1 MNSINSVNTK
11 KMRRYL
17 ITGSIIS
24 ICAALA
30 GLYFFNQYWIRHY
43 DELITRQASVYR
55 LDPNLV
61 WSVIYE
67 ETYFRAWKIGAAD
80 EVGLMQ
86 VTPTVAREWAKETG
100 FQEFERQTA
109 GNVNEFLS
117 DPERNI
123 QIGCWYLE
131 KKREKYRD
139 FPAENAMTLAAY
151 NAGASRVEEWT
162 RDTDVAKLSEQE
174 FIERI
179 NIASTKSYVSS
190 ILNRYYRK
198 IKTDFIR

>member
-1 MNSINSVNTK
+1 
-11 KMRRYL
+11 MRRYL
-17 ITGSIIS
+17 ISGLIIFIVAS
-24 ICAALA
+24 LA
-30 GLYFFNQYWIRHY
+30 GLYFFNQYWIHHY
-43 DELITRQASVYR
+43 DELINRQASVYR

-67 ETYFRAWKIGAAD
+67 ETYFRSWKIGAAD

-100 FQEFERQTA
+100 FQEFERQTSE
-109 GNVNEFLS
+109 NVNEFLR

-131 KKREKYRD
+131 KKRERYRD
-139 FPAENAMTLAAY
+139 FPAERAMTLAAY

-162 RDTDVAKLSEQE
+162 KNADSSKLSEEE
-174 FIERI
+174 FIGRVSI
-179 NIASTKSYVSS
+179 PSTKSYVSS
-190 ILNRYYRK
+190 ILNRYYNK
-198 IKTDFIR
+198 LKTDFIR

>member
-1 MNSINSVNTK
+1 
-11 KMRRYL
+11 MRRYL
-17 ITGSIIS
+17 IAGLIIF

-30 GLYFFNQYWIRHY
+30 GLYFFNQYWVRRY

-67 ETYFRAWKIGAAD
+67 ETYFRAWKIGADA

-100 FQEFERQTA
+100 FREFERQTA
-109 GNVNEFLS
+109 DNVNEFLR

-131 KKREKYRD
+131 KKRERYRD
-139 FPAENAMTLAAY
+139 FPAEKAMTLAAY

-162 RDTDVAKLSEQE
+162 RETDASKLSEQE
-174 FIERI
+174 FVERI
-179 NIASTKSYVSS
+179 NISTTKSYVSS
-190 ILNRYYRK
+190 ILNRYYEK
-198 IKTDFIR
+198 IKTDYIH

>member
-1 MNSINSVNTK
+1 
-11 KMRRYL
+11 MRRYL
-17 ITGSIIS
+17 ISGLIIL
-24 ICAALA
+24 ICAAPV
-30 GLYFFNQYWIRHY
+30 GLYFFNQYWIHHY
-43 DELITRQASVYR
+43 DDLITRQASVYR

-67 ETYFRAWKIGAAD
+67 ETYFRAWKIGAAE

-86 VTPTVAREWAKETG
+86 VTPAVAREWAKETG
-100 FQEFERQTA
+100 FREFERQTA
-109 GNVNEFLS
+109 KNVNEFLR

-123 QIGCWYLE
+123 QIGSWYLE

-139 FPAENAMTLAAY
+139 FPAEKAMMLAAY

-162 RDTDVAKLSEQE
+162 KDTDASKLTEQE

-179 NIASTKSYVSS
+179 NIASTKAYVSS
-190 ILNRYYRK
+190 ILDRYYKK
-198 IKTDFIR
+198 IKTDYIR

>member
-1 MNSINSVNTK
+1 
-11 KMRRYL
+11 MRRYL
-17 ITGSIIS
+17 ISGLIIL

-30 GLYFFNQYWIRHY
+30 GLYFFNRYWIHHY

-67 ETYFRAWKIGAAD
+67 ETYFKAWEIGAAE

-100 FQEFERQTA
+100 FREFERQTA
-109 GNVNEFLS
+109 ENVNEFLR

-139 FPAENAMTLAAY
+139 FPAEKAMTLAAY

-162 RDTDVAKLSEQE
+162 RNADAAKLTEQE

-179 NIASTKSYVSS
+179 IIASTKSYVSS